1 MGNGADDAR
10 LVADAVTKYI
20 GSKENWPRSS
30 GYGERIDLALINAVM
45 SIQARFGSQLPDGSF
60 NGLRGAVERYRA
72 AHADL
77 TGDWFQ
83 SLAAQE
89 ESALLSVLTRSKFK
103 TGKTKAAAVIEAAQA
118 FLDAGFKTRE
128 GIIDDL
134 AGAEKA
140 YRSVSGL
147 GPWTFQYFTML
158 LGVDSV
164 KPDIWITRFVSR
176 TVRHEV
182 SASTAFEAVSEAA
195 ELLETTRTELDHAI
209 WAYGNTSGLRDMPKL

>member
-1 MGNGADDAR
+1 MGNSDNAR
-10 LVADAVTKYI
+10 LVAAAVTKYI
-20 GSKENWPRSS
+20 GTKESWPRSS

-45 SIQARFGSQLPDGSF
+45 SIQARFGRQLANGTF
-60 NGLRGAVERYRA
+60 NGVRGGVERYRA
-72 AHADL
+72 AHPDL

-83 SLAAQE
+83 TLADQDEAI
-89 ESALLSVLTRSKFK
+89 LLEQLTKSRFK
-103 TGKTKAAAVIEAAQA
+103 TGKSKAAAIIEAAQA

-128 GIIDDL
+128 AIVADL
-134 AGAEKA
+134 PGAEAA

-176 TVRHEV
+176 AVGYEV
-182 SASTAFEAVSEAA
+182 APADAFEAVGIAA
-195 ELLETTRTELDHAI
+195 GLIETTKTELDHAI